1 LAIQLLCHDIVEQED
16 TMKMSYEDI
25 RRINDIRRRL
35 QELKY
40 IGDDSSI
47 QDEKRHW
54 WAEIRAIKDKYETP
68 ESRAHKE
75 ELRVARE
82 NRAFYKRAAIS
93 EKKEAKEAVLLKT
106 ITPKQIAINKI
117 VDLNYSIRCV
127 WEYAFYLSEKQ
138 RERRRKEERKLKS
151 KKAKIM
157 KEFGL
162 KSTDIR
168 RQKKF
173 DKKYA

>member
-1 LAIQLLCHDIVEQED
+1 
-16 TMKMSYEDI
+16 MSLSMSFEDI
-25 RRINDIRRRL
+25 KRINDIRRRL

-40 IGDDSSI
+40 EGDDSSI

-54 WAEIRAIKDKYETP
+54 YNEIRLIKDKYETP
-68 ESRAHKE
+68 ESRAHNE
-75 ELRVARE
+75 ELKVARE
-82 NRAFYKRAAIS
+82 ERAFYKRAAIS
-93 EKKEAKEAVLLKT
+93 EKKEAKKAALLKT
-106 ITPKQIAINKI
+106 ITPKQEAINKV
-117 VDLNYSIRCV
+117 VDLNYYIRAMWQYCH
-127 WEYAFYLSEKQ
+127 YLSEKQ
-138 RERRRKEERKLKS
+138 RKLKIKQEQKYRN